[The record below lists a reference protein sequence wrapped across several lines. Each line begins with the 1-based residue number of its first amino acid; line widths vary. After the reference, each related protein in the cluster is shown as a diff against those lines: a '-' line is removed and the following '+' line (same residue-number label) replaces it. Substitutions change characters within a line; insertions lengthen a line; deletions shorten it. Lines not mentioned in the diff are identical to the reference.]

1 MLFLSL
7 TPRVYTEEQPGDAA
21 IMLFIKNLRGA
32 DTGKYTCRGIY
43 ANNEEMTAQVEIKT
57 FSECYILYR
66 LLKLA
71 GSWGAVTLL
80 GIV

>member
-57 FSECYILYR
+57 FSEYYIL
-66 LLKLA
+66 LDT
-71 GSWGAVTLL
+71 GSLGGPWHYVL